1 MAEHFKNRFS
11 FIGRV
16 WCRTMHRRPMW
27 PIHGE
32 YECATCLRRY
42 PVPWEAKGDSAG
54 STGITRPDTVTRTAW
69 RHRIST
75 LRG

>member
-1 MAEHFKNRFS
+1 MAEHFRDKFS

-16 WCRTMHRRPMW
+16 WCRTMHKRAMW

-32 YECATCLRRY
+32 YECSTCLRRY
-42 PVPWEAKGDSAG
+42 PVPWEKESAPEAVR
-54 STGITRPDTVTRTAW
+54 IARPENAPSAAW
-69 RHRIST
+69 RHHAST